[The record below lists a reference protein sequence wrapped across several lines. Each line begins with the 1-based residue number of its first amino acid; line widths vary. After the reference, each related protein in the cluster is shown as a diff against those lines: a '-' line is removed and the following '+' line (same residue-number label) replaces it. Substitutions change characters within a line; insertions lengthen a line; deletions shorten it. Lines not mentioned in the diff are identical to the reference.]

1 MNKLSMKGLGPRPTP
16 EELPFVNQQVFFD
29 KFLFASYVLVV
40 EMEKRFPFLSKLPN
54 ETCQENSLHTHTHKK
69 KKKKKKEISLVWK
82 WEVGWL
88 YVGFVSNSSTST

>member
-1 MNKLSMKGLGPRPTP
+1 MQRGALLNKTIYECMNKLSVKGLGPRPTP

-69 KKKKKKEISLVWK
+69 KKKKKKEISLV
-82 WEVGWL
+82 
-88 YVGFVSNSSTST
+88 